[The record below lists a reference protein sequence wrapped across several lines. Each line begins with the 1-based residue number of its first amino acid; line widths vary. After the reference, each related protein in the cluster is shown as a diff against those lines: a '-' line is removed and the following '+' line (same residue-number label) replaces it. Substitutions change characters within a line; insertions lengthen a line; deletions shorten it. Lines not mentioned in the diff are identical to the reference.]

1 MDQISQYSLFAKNEN
16 LFYVSNASQ
25 TLHNYEMHGFLGIS
39 NFVLFANFMRTWIG
53 NLRMFWKVCAMLRAR
68 VKYKAQSTGT
78 ASNLSI
84 WNLILNFD

>member
-1 MDQISQYSLFAKNEN
+1 MILR
-16 LFYVSNASQ
+16 FYVSNASQ

-68 VKYKAQSTGT
+68 IKYKALEQR
-78 ASNLSI
+78 AQLVYLEFNIKL
-84 WNLILNFD
+84 